1 MPTVLPVFKGLRVL
15 IYPNDHLAPHV
26 HMIGAQEHA
35 RFELHCDLEQVR
47 PLSNIR
53 FSLSELRLTK
63 SYLLNHL
70 AHLCS
75 EWGRIHGNRKTPRL
89 DD

>member
-1 MPTVLPVFKGLRVL
+1 MPTVLPVFKGWRVV
-15 IYPNDHLAPHV
+15 IYPNDHLPPHV
-26 HMIGAQEHA
+26 HVIGAQEHA

-47 PLSNIR
+47 LLSNIR
-53 FSLSELRLTK
+53 FSLSELRLIE

-75 EWGRIHGNRKTPRL
+75 EWGRIHGNR
-89 DD
+89 